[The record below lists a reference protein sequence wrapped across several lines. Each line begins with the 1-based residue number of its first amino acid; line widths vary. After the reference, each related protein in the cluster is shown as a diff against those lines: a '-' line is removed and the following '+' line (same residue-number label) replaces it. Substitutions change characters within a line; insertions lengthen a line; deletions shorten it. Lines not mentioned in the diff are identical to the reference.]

1 MKYKFEKVLDGIA
14 DFINE
19 EIYSSMND
27 WQELLARITI
37 GKFLGNNQALKE
49 ALINYGFVR
58 TFGIIDSEGM
68 IDVDNLI
75 ADIKTEISKKGKLV
89 VTIPMFGTMT
99 FKPEDAD
106 KLKEHITKNRYE

>member
-19 EIYSSMND
+19 EIYSGMND

-37 GKFLGNNQALKE
+37 GKALGNNQALKDT
-49 ALINYGFVR
+49 LINNGFIR

-68 IDVDNLI
+68 IDVDTLI
-75 ADIKTEISKKGKLV
+75 SDIKNEISKKGKLV

>member
-19 EIYSSMND
+19 EIYSGMND

-37 GKFLGNNQALKE
+37 GKALGNNQALKD
-49 ALINYGFVR
+49 ALVNNGFIR

-68 IDVDNLI
+68 IEVDTLI
-75 ADIKTEISKKGKLV
+75 SDIKNEISKKGKLV